1 MTDIPPIAWIL
12 IGFWLSMIALMSLVL
27 YTKLKKSKPIRRRK
41 CFKLIKGENVE

>member
-12 IGFWLSMIALMSLVL
+12 IGFWLSVIALMSWVM
-27 YTKLKKSKPIRRRK
+27 YVKIKKYKRIRRRK